1 MVEFLPRLFAHLV
14 MVERQRGG
22 FLVMPTDLPAAL
34 DAVGQDGSKWLT
46 FMMTLEQDGYFAQA
60 QPATTAK
67 RVLTA
72 KALDVA
78 TRA

>member
-1 MVEFLPRLFAHLV
+1 MVEFLPRLFAQLV

-34 DAVGQDGSKWLT
+34 DAVGQDGSKW
-46 FMMTLEQDGYFAQA
+46 FTLMSELEEDGYFAQTH
-60 QPATTAK
+60 PATNAK
-67 RVLTA
+67 RTLTA
-72 KALDVA
+72 KARDVA